1 MHPLEELFFILL
13 MSDAAWG
20 VLAALYLVIV
30 MPIIYLVFRKK
41 DKK

>member
-20 VLAALYLVIV
+20 TLVFIYLAIAMPALYI
-30 MPIIYLVFRKK
+30 VFRKK